1 MRAGSQT
8 VPRARARPTA
18 RGVLLAA
25 VVAVLAVF
33 SAVPV
38 REYLD
43 QRGQIADLGRQIRLL
58 EDANA
63 ELELRIV
70 RLHDPAEIERLAREC
85 LGMVKPGEVAFVV
98 VPKGGEP
105 QPSAC

>member
-38 REYLD
+38 RQYLD
-43 QRGQIADLGRQIRLL
+43 QRGEIADLGRQILLL

-63 ELELRIV
+63 ELERWIA
-70 RLHDPAEIERLAREC
+70 RLHDPAELERLAREC
-85 LGMVKPGEVAFVV
+85 LGMVKSGEVAFVV

-105 QPSAC
+105 QPPPC